1 MSSSTIAESHS
12 DSASSPLPIESGY
25 FSEQLLNWFDQHG
38 RKDLPWQQQPTAY
51 HVWLSEIMLQQT
63 QVNTVIGYYQRF
75 IDRFPDIYALAAA
88 SSDDVLALW
97 TGLGYYARARNLH
110 KAAQLIAANHNS
122 KMPSSL
128 EQLIALP
135 GIGRSTAG
143 AIMTL
148 AHHQR
153 YSILDGNVKR
163 VLTRYFA
170 VEGWPGIKAVENS
183 LWQYADSLLPEKRIA
198 NYIQA
203 QMDLGATLCTRT
215 KPRCSDCP
223 LQQNCRGF
231 IQGNPERYPFAKP
244 KKIIPIRKTNWIIAQ
259 NCAGEVLLEQ
269 RQPSGIWGGLWVF
282 PEFNTDQ
289 NIEQS
294 CQNRLNISIKSIS
307 SEKHIRH
314 VFSHFKLDI
323 HPHFVLC
330 DANTDQ
336 IGENKNM
343 TWYRIN
349 QALELGLPAPV
360 KSLLISLQ

>member
-1 MSSSTIAESHS
+1 MKS
-12 DSASSPLPIESGY
+12 DY
-25 FSEQLLNWFDQHG
+25 FSDQLLNWFDQYG
-38 RKDLPWQQQPTAY
+38 RKDLPWQQQPSPY

-63 QVNTVIGYYQRF
+63 QVTTVIGYYQRF
-75 IDRFPDIYALAAA
+75 IQHFPDVFALAQA
-88 SSDDVLALW
+88 STDDVLALW

-110 KAAQLIAANHNS
+110 KSAQIIVHDYQG
-122 KMPSSL
+122 KMPTSL

-143 AIMTL
+143 AIMSL

-163 VLTRYFA
+163 VLARYFA
-170 VEGWPGIKAVENS
+170 VDGWPGNKTVETL

-215 KPRCSDCP
+215 KPRCPDCP
-223 LQQNCRGF
+223 LQQNCQGYL
-231 IQGNPERYPFAKP
+231 QGNPDAFPFAKP

-259 NCAGEVLLEQ
+259 NPAGEILLEQ
-269 RQPSGIWGGLWVF
+269 RQASGIWGGLWTF
-282 PEFNTDQ
+282 PEFEMTE
-289 NIEQS
+289 NIEVS
-294 CQNRLNISIKSIS
+294 CQNKLNISIKSIS
-307 SEKHIRH
+307 TKKQIRH
-314 VFSHFKLDI
+314 IFSHFKLDI

-330 DANTDQ
+330 NVSPNQ
-336 IGENKNM
+336 IAENKNL
-343 TWYRIN
+343 TWYRIK